1 METLV
6 GALVAIWIVLC
17 ILVGVFLSAAC
28 LGSLCCIFSPPENT
42 SRGEAFGGFIFCAVI
57 AALCFTHVW
66 WLMTKDTQT
75 PETPETRDIL
85 LTVPQESSVN
95 AQVISGNN
103 TVNLQNL

>member
-1 METLV
+1 MATLT

-66 WLMTKDTQT
+66 WLMTKDKQT
-75 PETPETRDIL
+75 LELPATRDIL

-95 AQVISGNN
+95 AQVTSGNN
-103 TVNLQNL
+103 TVNITDL